1 MIQKPAKRSSM
12 KAIGFFKHDPQTGTE
27 SLRDIEIPKPSPTG
41 RDLLVKIEAVSVN
54 PVDVKTRARVPPDKK
69 DATILGFDAAGVVEA
84 VGDKVRN
91 FKPGDE
97 VFYAGTLVRPGTYAE
112 YHLVDERIVGPKPGS
127 LNFTEAAAVPLT
139 AITSWEMLFHRL
151 AIGEGSS
158 GASVLIVGGTGGV
171 GSMAVQLA
179 SQLTKLTV
187 VTTSFDDEKERQWC
201 RKNGADHVLDHGKPL
216 AAQVAALNIAP
227 VKYVFSTNMT
237 GHHFPEIAELIA
249 PQGRFG
255 LIDDPEPF
263 DLRLVKVKSVSTH
276 WENMFT
282 RSIFQTED
290 IEAQHE
296 LLKRVSKMIDN
307 GQIRTTLAEVLGPI
321 NAANLSAA
329 HARIWERR
337 APGKMV
343 MVGF

>member
-1 MIQKPAKRSSM
+1 M
-12 KAIGFFKHDPQTGTE
+12 KAIGFFVFDPQTGGE
-27 SLRDIEIPKPSPTG
+27 ILRDIDIPKPSPTG

-54 PVDVKTRARVPPDKK
+54 PVDVITRSRVPADRKE
-69 DATILGFDAAGVVEA
+69 ATILGFDGAGIVENI
-84 VGDKVRN
+84 GDQVRN

-112 YHLVDERIVGPKPGS
+112 YHLVDERIVGPKPRS
-127 LNFTEAAAVPLT
+127 LGYAEAAAVPLT

-151 AIGEGSS
+151 AIPEGSS

-179 SQLTKLTV
+179 RQLTKLTV
-187 VTTSFDDEKERQWC
+187 VTTSFDDEQEREWC
-201 RKNGADHVLDHGKPL
+201 RRNGADHVLDHTKPI
-216 AAQVAALNIAP
+216 AAQVAALKIPP
-227 VKYVFSTNMT
+227 VKFVFSTNMT
-237 GHHFPEIAELIA
+237 GQHFPQIAELIA

-263 DLRLVKVKSVSTH
+263 DLRLIKVKSVSTH

-282 RSIFQTED
+282 RSIFETED
-290 IEAQHE
+290 MEAQYD
-296 LLKRVSKMIDN
+296 LLTRLSRMIDE
-307 GQIRTTLAEVLGPI
+307 GRIRTTLAEVLGPI
-321 NAANLSAA
+321 NAANLCGA
-329 HARIWERR
+329 HERIWERR

>member
-1 MIQKPAKRSSM
+1 M
-12 KAIGFFKHDPQTGTE
+12 KAIGFFKSDPRTGAE
-27 SLRDIEIPKPSPTG
+27 SLRDIDIPKPLPTG

-54 PVDVKTRARVPPDKK
+54 PVDVKTRARVPPDRK
-69 DATILGFDAAGVVEA
+69 DATILGFDGAGVVES
-84 VGDKVRN
+84 VGEEVQN

-112 YHLVDERIVGPKPGS
+112 FHLVDERIVGPKPKS
-127 LNFTEAAAVPLT
+127 LSFSEAAAVPLT
-139 AITSWEMLFHRL
+139 GITSWEMLFHRL
-151 AIGEGSS
+151 AIPEGSS

-179 SQLTKLTV
+179 RQLTKLTV
-187 VTTSFDDEKERQWC
+187 VTTSFDDERERDWC
-201 RKNGADHVLDHGKPL
+201 RNNGADHVIDHTKPI
-216 AAQVAALNIAP
+216 AAQIAALNVAP
-227 VKYVFSTNMT
+227 VKFVFSTNMT
-237 GHHFPEIAELIA
+237 GHHFPQIAELIA
-249 PQGRFG
+249 PQGRLG

-263 DLRLVKVKSVSTH
+263 DLRLTKVKSVSTH

-290 IEAQHE
+290 IEAQHD
-296 LLKRVSKMIDN
+296 LLVRLSKMIDN

-321 NAANLSAA
+321 NAANLTGAPD
-329 HARIWERR
+329 RIWQRR

>member
-1 MIQKPAKRSSM
+1 M
-12 KAIGFFKHDPQTGTE
+12 KAIGFFVSDPQTGTE
-27 SLRDIEIPKPSPTG
+27 SLRDIDVPKPSPTG

-54 PVDVKTRARVPPDKK
+54 PVDVKTRSRVPADKK
-69 DATILGFDAAGVVEA
+69 EATILGFDGAGVVES
-84 VGDKVRN
+84 VGDQVRN
-91 FKPGDE
+91 FRPGDE

-112 YHLVDERIVGPKPGS
+112 YHLVDERIVGPKPKS
-127 LNFTEAAAVPLT
+127 LGFSEAAAIPLT

-151 AIGEGSS
+151 AIPEGLS

-179 SQLTKLTV
+179 RQLTRLTV
-187 VTTSFDDEKERQWC
+187 VTTSFDDAQEREWS
-201 RKNGADHVLDHGKPL
+201 RKNGADHVLDHTKPI

-263 DLRLVKVKSVSTH
+263 DLRLIKVKSVSTH

-290 IEAQHE
+290 IEAQHN
-296 LLKRVSKMIDN
+296 LLARLSTMIDA
-307 GQIRTTLAEVLGPI
+307 GRIRTTLAEVLGPI
-321 NAANLSAA
+321 NAANLSGA
-329 HARIWERR
+329 HNRIWERR

>member
-1 MIQKPAKRSSM
+1 M
-12 KAIGFFKHDPQTGTE
+12 KAIGFFKCDPQTGAE
-27 SLRDIEIPKPSPTG
+27 SLRDIDIPKPSPTG
-41 RDLLVKIEAVSVN
+41 RDLLVKIEAVSIN
-54 PVDVKTRARVPPDKK
+54 PVDVKTRSRVPADKK
-69 DATILGFDAAGVVEA
+69 DATILGFDGAGVVES
-84 VGDKVRN
+84 VGDQVRN

-112 YHLVDERIVGPKPGS
+112 YHVVDESIVGPKPRA
-127 LNFTEAAAVPLT
+127 LNFPEAAAVPLT

-151 AIGEGSS
+151 AIPEGLA

-179 SQLTKLTV
+179 RQLTKLTV
-187 VTTSFDDEKERQWC
+187 VTTSFDDEQEREWC
-201 RKNGADHVLDHGKPL
+201 RRNGAEHVLDHTKPI
-216 AAQVAALNIAP
+216 AAQVATLNIAP
-227 VKYVFSTNMT
+227 VKFVFSTNMT
-237 GHHFPEIAELIA
+237 GHHFPQIAELIA

-263 DLRLVKVKSVSTH
+263 DLRLIKVKSISTH

-290 IEAQHE
+290 MDAQHN
-296 LLKRVSKMIDN
+296 LLSRLSKMIDN

-321 NAANLSAA
+321 NAANLGGA
-329 HARIWERR
+329 HTRIWERR